1 MRPRDSRS
9 TRRIPDQFS
18 DREAKLTHVFHLA
31 TAPHGDEWT
40 ARQLGPIDA
49 FTTLVEN
56 TYRGVLLDGLD
67 RRTGHFELA
76 SRAAGTGWRLPGI
89 WS

>member
-1 MRPRDSRS
+1 M
-9 TRRIPDQFS
+9 
-18 DREAKLTHVFHLA
+18 FHLA
-31 TAPHGDEWT
+31 AAPTETSGR
-40 ARQLGPIDA
+40 ARRLGPIDA

-76 SRAAGTGWRLPGI
+76 SRAAGAVQVVRVTRPTGPCGVEELADLVVRTLEAP
-89 WS
+89 